1 MNFTDAVYSI
11 TKTYIIKRDWWNVVW
26 FIVFYCFFF
35 SLSKRLVCYFVKRKK
50 KLLLLCKIYTKYN
63 NLLTLISAKSLYF
76 YRERKNEVM
85 NCFNCDSYYQNEI
98 KSAEIVAA
106 SIMHSRFLHPN
117 FPFNSIQENGFKF
130 GYTSVTE

>member
-1 MNFTDAVYSI
+1 M
-11 TKTYIIKRDWWNVVW
+11 
-26 FIVFYCFFF
+26 
-35 SLSKRLVCYFVKRKK
+35 
-50 KLLLLCKIYTKYN
+50 LLLCKIYTKYN

-106 SIMHSRFLHPN
+106 SVMHSRFLHPN

>member
-1 MNFTDAVYSI
+1 MECSLI
-11 TKTYIIKRDWWNVVW
+11 
-26 FIVFYCFFF
+26 YCILLLFFL
-35 SLSKRLVCYFVKRKK
+35 SLKETCLLLCKKKKK